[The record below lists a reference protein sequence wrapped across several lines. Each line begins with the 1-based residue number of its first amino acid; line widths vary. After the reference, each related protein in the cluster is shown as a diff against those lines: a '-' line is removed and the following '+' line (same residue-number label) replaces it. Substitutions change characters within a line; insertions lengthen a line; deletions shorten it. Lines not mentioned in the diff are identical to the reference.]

1 MAKRRRDRLAR
12 VGRHADEPLAVG
24 RKVKVEQSQT
34 GRFERDTFEFAFPI
48 LCKEKTE
55 TNFIR
60 QKHEI
65 VVERRG

>member
-24 RKVKVEQSQT
+24 GKVKVEQSQT
-34 GRFERDTFEFAFPI
+34 GRFERDTFGFAFPT

-55 TNFIR
+55 N
-60 QKHEI
+60 ELDPS
-65 VVERRG
+65 EA